1 MEQVIKS
8 ADWPHFCRDFS
19 DRNRL
24 RATLLQHIQA
34 PWARLE
40 ERGLPLLGID
50 LEQRHHSLPDV
61 MIMLGDEDR
70 DPQPDAD
77 ERRHLCHTVRGVLRI
92 TLKADQENTDQ
103 VLLIEASNG
112 DHTVLHLLLP

>member
-8 ADWPHFCRDFS
+8 ADWPLFCREFS

-24 RATLLQHIQA
+24 RATLLQSIQ
-34 PWARLE
+34 PVGARLE

-50 LEQRHHSLPDV
+50 LEQRHQALADLL
-61 MIMLGDEDR
+61 IMLGDEHR
-70 DPQPDAD
+70 DAEGYSG

-92 TLKADQENTDQ
+92 TLKTNQDNTDH
-103 VLLIEASNG
+103 VLEIEASDG
-112 DHTVLHLLLP
+112 EHTLLHLLLP